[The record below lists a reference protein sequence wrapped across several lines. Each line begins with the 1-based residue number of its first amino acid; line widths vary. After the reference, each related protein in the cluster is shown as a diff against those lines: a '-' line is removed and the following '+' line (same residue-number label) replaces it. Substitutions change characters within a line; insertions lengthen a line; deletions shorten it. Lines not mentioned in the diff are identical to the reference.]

1 MTAYDLQPGQRVRIV
16 QTIDRRDRD
25 WRTTVTGVV
34 RAVEPQKTGSWFA
47 HGKDDKLWLL
57 RVRLVKDDGEVTV
70 LNVDPRT
77 RIEALAPL

>member
-1 MTAYDLQPGQRVRIV
+1 VTAYDLQPGQRVRIV

>member
-77 RIEALAPL
+77 QIEPLAPL

>member
-1 MTAYDLQPGQRVRIV
+1 VTAYDLQPGQRVRIV

-25 WRTTVTGVV
+25 WRTAVTGVV

-77 RIEALAPL
+77 QIEPLAPL